1 MNQEERNQ
9 LFEEFYE
16 HKGKLSL
23 FQLIPAPEQ
32 PSDSPHNPVLDN
44 STEPNATEFKT
55 NTTDK
60 LQQERQIVDDLRSR
74 YAFRLEDPQVRD
86 LPPILREA
94 VMVAEDDNMAATLYL
109 GAMGVLSAC
118 LPNVKGSWYNAE
130 EQSNLYV
137 FITGAAATGKGRM
150 SLCRHLADP
159 ISDQLFSASQLE
171 RDQWEAEHIPD
182 SLRMSKSQ
190 MSGILQQLN
199 SLHPTRRLFVPANS
213 SSPAMYEDISR
224 NNGMGIIFETEAD
237 TLAEA
242 LRHGDFTDVLRKA
255 FHGETTTMRR
265 RTNDENIYIKHPY
278 VSIVIS
284 GTPAQAGRLLR
295 STENGLFSRFIYYR
309 LDQDMTLKSSVGH
322 NDGKAM
328 RLYFTELGYR
338 VLKLYNKLQSRGETE
353 FILTDNQRQMLE
365 GHIGSLR
372 NRYVDL
378 FAHAYGTEEATDAAF
393 SIGNRLG
400 NIAFRMLMIRS
411 LMRYVDHDHVPF
423 RIPCTDE
430 DLSSVM
436 YDVGIL
442 FQQAHIVFDDMALSS
457 NKYKD
462 SNIPEIHIDSI
473 DCMNESQR
481 NLWDHLPQKFTTQ
494 EAIRLGVENDLFRT
508 TIFRYIETYCELGLL
523 TKVRRGY
530 YQKTNQ

>member
-16 HKGKLSL
+16 HNGKLSL
-23 FQLIPAPEQ
+23 FHLPPVPE
-32 PSDSPHNPVLDN
+32 PSSDCVCNSESDETNVSDSA
-44 STEPNATEFKT
+44 S
-55 NTTDK
+55 NTSDK
-60 LQQERQIVDDLRSR
+60 LHQDRQIVENLRSR

-159 ISDQLFSASQLE
+159 ISDQMFSASQLE

-190 MSGILQQLN
+190 MNGILQKLN
-199 SLHPTRRLFVPANS
+199 SLHPSRRLFVPANS

-309 LDQDMTLKSSVGH
+309 LDQDMALKSSVGY

-338 VLKLYNKLQSRGETE
+338 VLKLYNKLQGRTDTE
-353 FILTDNQRQMLE
+353 FVLTDSQRQMLE
-365 GHIGSLR
+365 GHIGALR
-372 NRYVDL
+372 NRYVEL
-378 FAHAYGTEEATDAAF
+378 FAKAYGTEDATDAAF
-393 SIGNRLG
+393 SIGNRMG

-411 LMRYVDHDHVPF
+411 LLRYVDHD
-423 RIPCTDE
+423 RIPFKIPCKDD
-430 DLSSVM
+430 DLTSVM
-436 YDVGIL
+436 FDTGIL
-442 FQQAHIVFDDMALSS
+442 FQQAHIVFDDMILASK
-457 NKYKD
+457 KY
-462 SNIPEIHIDSI
+462 SEGVEPEIHPEMDQCMSEKQREYYDKLPDSFKAQDSI
-473 DCMNESQR
+473 
-481 NLWDHLPQKFTTQ
+481 KIAQ
-494 EAIRLGVENDLFRT
+494 ERGLLRSTAY
-508 TIFRYIETYCELGLL
+508 RYLETYCELGILK
-523 TKVRRGY
+523 KVSRGFY
-530 YQKTNQ
+530 KKQH